1 MRPAMSGRGAVAAGH
16 PATVAAA
23 REILED
29 GGNAFDAALAAMCA
43 TCVAEPVLSS
53 LGGGGFLMAHEAGG
67 RTTLYDFFVS
77 TPFTRRATSEIDF
90 HPILADFGTA
100 TQEFHVGPGAMATP
114 GLIKGLFHCH
124 RALGRVPMERLL
136 EPAIRLAR
144 EGITLRAVDAYLF
157 RIVGPILTLSAESRR
172 IFSGGTGRLP
182 GKTETLRYLDLADT
196 FDALAHEGDD
206 LFYRGEI
213 GQRLIAFCE
222 ANGGQLTTHDLS
234 AYQVEVRTPLDVGYH
249 AARISLNAPPSS
261 GGILI
266 AFALKLLAS
275 RDMTEIG
282 EATRAA
288 LLAEVMALTNRAR
301 IEENLR
307 HALDDP
313 ARDAAA
319 HLLEPALVRRYAR
332 EIKGRPPALRGT
344 THVSVADADGNLAAL
359 SISNGEGCGHILPGT
374 GIMLNN
380 MLGEDDLN
388 PEGFHS
394 WREGERMTSMMCPSI
409 AEQSCGTLIALG
421 TGGSNR
427 IRTAILQVLINC
439 LDLGMTLR
447 EAVEA
452 PRLHV
457 ESGRSN
463 LENGFAPA
471 VAVALS
477 ERSETPIAWPKHNL
491 FFGGVHAVAR
501 RSDGSFDA
509 AGDPRRG
516 GCAALV

>member
-1 MRPAMSGRGAVAAGH
+1 MNRRGAVAAGH

-43 TCVAEPVLSS
+43 ACVAEPVLSS

-67 RTTLYDFFVS
+67 QTTLHDFFVS
-77 TPFTRRATSEIDF
+77 TPFKRRATPEIDF

-100 TQEFHVGPGAMATP
+100 TQEFHVGLGAMATP

-124 RALGRVPMERLL
+124 RALGRVPMKRLL
-136 EPAIRLAR
+136 EPATRLAR
-144 EGITLRAVDAYLF
+144 EGVTLRPVDAYLF
-157 RIVGPILTLSAESRR
+157 RIVGPILTLSAESRS
-172 IFSGGTGRLP
+172 IFSNGTKKLP
-182 GKTETLRYLDLADT
+182 GKAETLRYPDLAKT
-196 FDALAHEGDD
+196 FDILAHEGDD
-206 LFYRGEI
+206 LFYQGEI
-213 GQRLIAFCE
+213 GQRMIAFCK
-222 ANGGQLTTHDLS
+222 ANGGQLTTRDLHE
-234 AYQVEVRTPLDVGYH
+234 YQVESRPPLDVGYR
-249 AARISLNAPPSS
+249 ASRISLNAPPSS
-261 GGILI
+261 GGILV
-266 AFALKLLAS
+266 AFALKLLAN
-275 RDMTEIG
+275 RDMMEIG
-282 EATRAA
+282 DAARAT

-307 HALDDP
+307 HALEDP

-319 HLLEPALVRRYAR
+319 HMLEPALVRRYAR

-388 PEGFHS
+388 PEGFHR
-394 WREGERMTSMMCPSI
+394 WHEGQRMTSMMCPSI

-427 IRTAILQVLINC
+427 IRTAILQVLINS

-452 PRLHV
+452 PRIHV
-457 ESGRSN
+457 EGGRAN
-463 LENGFAPA
+463 FEDGFAPA
-471 VAVALS
+471 VAEALG

-516 GCAALV
+516 GWAALV

>member
-1 MRPAMSGRGAVAAGH
+1 MSRRGAVAAGH

-29 GGNAFDAALAAMCA
+29 GGNAFDAALSALCA

-53 LGGGGFLMAHEAGG
+53 LGGGGFLMAREASG

-77 TPFTRRATSEIDF
+77 TPHARRATSEIDF
-90 HPILADFGTA
+90 HPIQADFGTA
-100 TQEFHVGPGAMATP
+100 TQEFHVGLGALATP

-124 RALGRVPMERLL
+124 RALGRVPMARLL
-136 EPAIRLAR
+136 EPAIHLAR
-144 EGITLRAVDAYLF
+144 EGVTLRTVDAYLF
-157 RIVGPILTLSAESRR
+157 RVVGPILTLSAESRG
-172 IFSGGTGRLP
+172 IFSNETGHLP
-182 GKTETLRYLDLADT
+182 SKGETLRFPDLADT

-213 GQRLIAFCE
+213 GQRLIAFCRE
-222 ANGGQLTTHDLS
+222 NGGQLTARDLREYRVD
-234 AYQVEVRTPLDVGYH
+234 AHPPLDVGYR
-249 AARISLNAPPSS
+249 AARIMLNPPPSS

-266 AFALKLLAS
+266 AFALKLLAG
-275 RDMTEIG
+275 RDMTELG
-282 EATRAA
+282 DAPRAA

-319 HLLEPALVRRYAR
+319 HLLDPALVRRYAS

-344 THVSVADADGNLAAL
+344 THVSVADAEGNLAAL

-388 PEGFHS
+388 PEGFHR
-394 WREGERMTSMMCPSI
+394 WREGQRMTSMMCPSI
-409 AEQSCGTLIALG
+409 AEQPNGAVFALG

-427 IRTAILQVLINC
+427 IRTAILQVLTNC
-439 LDLGMTLR
+439 LDLGMTLP

-452 PRLHV
+452 PRIHIEGGCANFEDGV
-457 ESGRSN
+457 PS
-463 LENGFAPA
+463 A
-471 VAVALS
+471 VAAALG

-501 RSDGSFDA
+501 RADGSFDA

-516 GCAALV
+516 GCATLV